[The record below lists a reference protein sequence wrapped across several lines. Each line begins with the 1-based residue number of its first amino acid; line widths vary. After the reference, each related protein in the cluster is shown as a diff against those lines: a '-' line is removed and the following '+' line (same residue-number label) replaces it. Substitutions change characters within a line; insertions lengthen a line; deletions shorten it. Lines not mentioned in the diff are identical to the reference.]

1 MKEFEIMEQLSY
13 AIVEGILS
21 TPMNNFR
28 KEIGNTEKNE
38 DVLNIVSRIFNY
50 EPQ

>member
-28 KEIGNTEKNE
+28 KEIGNIEKNE

>member
-1 MKEFEIMEQLSY
+1 LEQLSF

-28 KEIGNTEKNE
+28 REVTSYEKNQE
-38 DVLNIVSRIFNY
+38 IVKIISRIFNY
-50 EPQ
+50 EQK

>member
-1 MKEFEIMEQLSY
+1 MKEFEIMEQLSF

-28 KEIGNTEKNE
+28 KEIGSTEKNE

-50 EPQ
+50 EPK